1 MRWNFYWNSYFNDN
15 NSTSVE
21 YFNDGQVEASIEV
34 EIDGVVSEPK
44 IELFVEGKLYQTVS
58 LNTSILEYEKLIYNS
73 REGKFEISRI
83 KTDGTKESLFQ
94 WGIINFDDNILISIP
109 KNKSCEIKLSADNP
123 ITNAK
128 VTIFPQ
134 FKCV

>member
-1 MRWNFYWNSYFNDN
+1 MRWDFYWNSYFNDN

>member
-1 MRWNFYWNSYFNDN
+1 MRWDFYWNSYFNDN
-15 NSTSVE
+15 NSTNVE
-21 YFNDGQVEASIEV
+21 YSNDGQVEASIEV
-34 EIDGVVSEPK
+34 EIDGAVSEPK
-44 IELFVEGKLYQTVS
+44 IELFVEEKLYQTVS

-73 REGKFEISRI
+73 REGQFEISRI

-109 KNKSCEIKLSADNP
+109 KNKSCEIKLSADNT